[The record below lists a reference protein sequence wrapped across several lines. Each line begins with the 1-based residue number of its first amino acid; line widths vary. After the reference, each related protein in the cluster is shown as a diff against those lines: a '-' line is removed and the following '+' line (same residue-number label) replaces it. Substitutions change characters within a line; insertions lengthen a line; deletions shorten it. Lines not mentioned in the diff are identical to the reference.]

1 MTDLTSIL
9 QGTYNARSLP
19 TRTMHSE
26 LSTDGGLIVRSDALS
41 GLSPAGVQGLT
52 DLGIG
57 AIIDLRTESERGR
70 APDVL
75 SHDGAIRF
83 VPLPVLGG
91 AMDELVRQ
99 LLPANGQHALDTDQI
114 ERIVEQVPT
123 LAELYVAILESSAR
137 QFAELARVIV
147 EIADS
152 PRPGVLFHCTAGK
165 DRTGLAAAL
174 LLQIGDVARE
184 QIVADYVLTQSRL
197 ATGLAPKLT
206 ALITSLGVP
215 LTPALATLATESPAS
230 AIEAALDW
238 IAREHGDAEGYM
250 LSGGLTSAETQRLR
264 AVLGAQSHE

>member
-19 TRTMHSE
+19 TRTAHSE
-26 LSTDGGLIVRSDALS
+26 LSSDGGLIVRSDALS
-41 GLSPAGVQGLT
+41 DLSPAGVQGLT

-75 SHDGAIRF
+75 PHDEAIRF

-147 EIADS
+147 ELADS

-165 DRTGLAAAL
+165 DRTGVGAAL
-174 LLQIGDVARE
+174 LLDAVGAERSAV
-184 QIVADYVLTQSRL
+184 VADYSSSQDHLSGAWADAMFEMVKQ
-197 ATGLAPKLT
+197 A
-206 ALITSLGVP
+206 GVP
-215 LTPALATLATESPAS
+215 LTDTLRELIAETPAS
-230 AIEAALDW
+230 AIEQAFAWLDPQGGSAAYLQ
-238 IAREHGDAEGYM
+238 
-250 LSGGLTSAETQRLR
+250 SGGLTDAELDSLTGRLTR
-264 AVLGAQSHE
+264 